1 MTALN
6 PAYAALLDQA
16 YTERARIKAELDHM
30 DAVIY
35 GLTRAQLERI
45 EDDTAAASLL
55 NELDQLE
62 DAPELPGHVVSQPPP
77 QPQPQQHQP
86 QQRASSPAHEILD
99 ALHRKAEP
107 VRNPG
112 NGTAQSRRAQALSD
126 TNSAA
131 NGQIPPPVRS
141 VGNR

>member
-1 MTALN
+1 
-6 PAYAALLDQA
+6 
-16 YTERARIKAELDHM
+16 M

-45 EDDTAAASLL
+45 EDDAAAASLL

-62 DAPELPGHVVSQPPP
+62 DSPEMPGPEVAQQPPQAMPP
-77 QPQPQQHQP
+77 QPQPQAMPPQPQPQPVQQHQP
-86 QQRASSPAHEILD
+86 PQRASSPAHEILD

-112 NGTAQSRRAQALSD
+112 NGTAQTRRAQAMADS
-126 TNSAA
+126 

-141 VGNR
+141 VGTR